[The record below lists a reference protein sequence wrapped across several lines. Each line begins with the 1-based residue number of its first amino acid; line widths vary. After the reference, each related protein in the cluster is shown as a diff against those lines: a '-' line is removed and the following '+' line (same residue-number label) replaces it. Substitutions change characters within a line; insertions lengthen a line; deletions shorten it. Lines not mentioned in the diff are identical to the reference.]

1 MIHPPRASC
10 WWRSLEKVMF
20 DVFMARMQVRKLA
33 RAIGFDITNQAR
45 VALATSSLARVLRL
59 GETYQGQVIVD
70 CLGGGERSG
79 MRVVCTAHTSADFE
93 IGSRAFTDVKW
104 LVDELTVEELPP
116 NDLQVTLVK
125 WMA

>member
-1 MIHPPRASC
+1 MNESQTITVQT
-10 WWRSLEKVMF
+10 EF

-59 GETYQGQVIVD
+59 GERHQGQVIID
-70 CLGGGERSG
+70 CLGDGDRSG
-79 MRVVCTAHTSADFE
+79 MRVACTASTGADFE
-93 IGSRAFTDVKW
+93 IGSRAFTDVRW
-104 LVDELTVEELPP
+104 LVDELAVEELPS

-125 WMA
+125 WVA